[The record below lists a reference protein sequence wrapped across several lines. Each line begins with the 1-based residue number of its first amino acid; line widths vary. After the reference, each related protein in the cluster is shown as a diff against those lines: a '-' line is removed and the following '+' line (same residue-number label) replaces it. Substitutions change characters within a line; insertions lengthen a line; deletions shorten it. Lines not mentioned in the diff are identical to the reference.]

1 MVDKSSTA
9 YQVYASDP
17 TQPLANLT
25 VHEANDMPREYN
37 VTNLTNGYTVLTES
51 QSFPGAV
58 HMGKLLA
65 QNGGDANAFYLNL
78 FRMMIT
84 RAKH

>member
-9 YQVYASDP
+9 YQVYAADP
-17 TQPLANLT
+17 TQPLSNLT

-58 HMGKLLA
+58 HMGKYHSDV
-65 QNGGDANAFYLNL
+65 QSLNL

-84 RAKH
+84 RANY